1 MSSKTTKNSRWRRLM
16 DVGLIEGFGQRVQA
30 AFQYLDANDIGHFSL
45 TDMTEKGVFVFK
57 YLSIRTDNTTSY
69 GFMDTFRKI
78 DVDGSGQIDEDEFA
92 IGIIEL
98 LRHFKSQT
106 ELIESIAL
114 DIMPAGTLS
123 WEELMLVIDQSRE
136 SGTQKSSSSQS
147 LSEHLSAM
155 LDFLEKRVQIQMRAD
170 TTGIGMTDSEKL
182 VEFIRDSIEEAI
194 VDVRR
199 HFHLPNKS
207 KLDMIKTE
215 KELEITTALKQY
227 NMKSS
232 AWELPKESRGDSIV
246 IHNRLRRVSHNESE
260 DKNVNQRI
268 ARLVPSQN
276 EIIKYLQGMGLD
288 PYDDA
293 MTESL
298 DVDKLRLLN
307 TACKSLEN
315 FFSVVSGHS
324 GDLEGLTSLLNEDH
338 GGMRENNQGHLG
350 SIRSFE
356 KVLNALNKARI
367 QTSAS
372 ASSSIIST
380 SHVEGVPPTTVVAST
395 SGEGVSMIEFLELQE
410 TIRQKDLRLE
420 ILDIMQTHAVK
431 MGASMIMQ
439 NNGDIT
445 HEFVDESDPSFYSID
460 SILAELIG
468 LKGAIAERGILDS
481 PEAQFL
487 TDKFVLLPFEGKSG
501 EENNN
506 VTDVIES
513 MSQNTIKIMQK
524 MEEGGT
530 SDQKDT
536 KIDSY
541 ISRKEEEIARL
552 QIFREEVEFERNN
565 MIHTQVELQMLRE
578 KAQRLEDAETTTLS
592 LKSKNLELQ
601 RKIAEKEQYIRDQ
614 EAVHKVTIAETSNES
629 TLRLSSELKTKQRE
643 IRELTHQKNKVI
655 RENQRL
661 QLTSQQNEERYNV
674 VLQENMNLRNEGL
687 KFNDDLTASSI
698 YLGEMKKTLEQ
709 ERKLRGDRETLLTR
723 NRELERIVAL
733 RESDIAEKTEE
744 TRHMAKLK
752 RELEHLEDRN
762 RELEDQIRTLNSER
776 ERAAA
781 SISQM
786 EEYRK
791 SLRDKEKDIR
801 DLELQIYN
809 LDSREKDHEIAS
821 VRYVAIED
829 EIKAYKEKIEK
840 IPILVAE
847 VSRLRGSNRAITK
860 AMSDMD
866 NQLTESRSNLTRVER
881 ENIRL
886 KADLRRYVD
895 SEQKMKDAQEHM
907 GKHISNQLMSSVTAS
922 KNEEKDVEESE
933 VEYKKVRRM
942 LRQSIVDQVQGPR
955 SPSP

>member
-1 MSSKTTKNSRWRRLM
+1 MPSKTTKNSRWRRLM

-30 AFQYLDANDIGHFSL
+30 AFQYLDANDLGYFSL

-98 LRHFKSQT
+98 LRHFKSQP
-106 ELIESIAL
+106 ELIENIAL

-136 SGTQKSSSSQS
+136 SGPQKSSSSQS

-170 TTGIGMTDSEKL
+170 TTGIGMTDAEKL
-182 VEFIRDSIEEAI
+182 VELIRDSIDEAI

-215 KELEITTALKQY
+215 KELTITSALKQY
-227 NMKSS
+227 NMNSS
-232 AWELPKESRGDSIV
+232 TWELPKESRGDSIQ

-324 GDLEGLTSLLNEDH
+324 GDLEGLTSLLNEDP
-338 GGMRENNQGHLG
+338 GGMRENNQGNLG

-356 KVLNALNKARI
+356 KVLNALNKARL

-372 ASSSIIST
+372 ASASIMSA
-380 SHVEGVPPTTVVAST
+380 SNVEGAPPVIAT
-395 SGEGVSMIEFLELQE
+395 SSSEGVSMVDFLEIQE
-410 TIRQKDLRLE
+410 SLRQRDLRLE

-431 MGASMIMQ
+431 MGANMVMQ
-439 NNGDIT
+439 NNGDIVP
-445 HEFVDESDPSFYSID
+445 EPVDESDPSFYSID
-460 SILAELIG
+460 SILAEFIG
-468 LKGAIAERGILDS
+468 LKGAIAERGIQDS
-481 PEAQFL
+481 PEGQFL
-487 TDKFVLLPFEGKSG
+487 TEKFVVLPLESKSRDEGNSIY
-501 EENNN
+501 E
-506 VTDVIES
+506 VIDL
-513 MSQNTIKIMQK
+513 MSQNTTKIMQK
-524 MEEGGT
+524 LEEGGSSAQKESK
-530 SDQKDT
+530 SDLHT
-536 KIDSY
+536 T
-541 ISRKEEEIARL
+541 RKEEEIARL
-552 QIFREEVEFERNN
+552 QIFREEVEYERNN

-578 KAQRLEDAETTTLS
+578 KAQRLSDAETTTLS

-614 EAVHKVTIAETSNES
+614 DAVHKVTVAESGNEA
-629 TLRLSSELKTKQRE
+629 TLRLSSELKAKQRE
-643 IRELTHQKNKVI
+643 IRELTHQKNKVV

-661 QLTSQQNEERYNV
+661 QLTSQQNEEGYNV
-674 VLQENMNLRNEGL
+674 VLQENMNLRNETL
-687 KFNDDLTASSI
+687 KYKDDLTASTI
-698 YLGEMKKTLEQ
+698 YLAEMKKTLEQ

-744 TRHMAKLK
+744 TRHMAKLR

-786 EEYRK
+786 DEYRK
-791 SLRDKEKDIR
+791 NLRDKEKDIR

-809 LDSREKDHEIAS
+809 LESREKDHEIAS
-821 VRYVAIED
+821 VRYSAIED

-860 AMSDMD
+860 AMSDID

-907 GKHISNQLMSSVTAS
+907 GKHISNHLMNSVAAA
-922 KNEEKDVEESE
+922 KNDEKEDVESE
-933 VEYKKVRRM
+933 VEYKRVKRM
-942 LRQSIVDQVQGPR
+942 MRQSIVDQVQSGPR